1 MQQYRM
7 LIHRQA
13 EGGPRF
19 WQEER
24 ELITRSNTT
33 INAQWPGPLLLTSPT
48 LEERQTVL
56 LRMVAYTPIPTLD
69 PLEASQP
76 LWQKDQPLI
85 LPPSLSTILSLI
97 MPLILSLSKPLRV
110 ILKPHMRLNQVRL
123 EPQLSAPK

>member
-48 LEERQTVL
+48 LRDRQSYCGWWRIL
-56 LRMVAYTPIPTLD
+56 QSPPWTPWRPHSPCDRRTSPSFIPQQAPESYPETTY
-69 PLEASQP
+69 EVE
-76 LWQKDQPLI
+76 
-85 LPPSLSTILSLI
+85 PSSLG
-97 MPLILSLSKPLRV
+97 
-110 ILKPHMRLNQVRL
+110 
-123 EPQLSAPK
+123 